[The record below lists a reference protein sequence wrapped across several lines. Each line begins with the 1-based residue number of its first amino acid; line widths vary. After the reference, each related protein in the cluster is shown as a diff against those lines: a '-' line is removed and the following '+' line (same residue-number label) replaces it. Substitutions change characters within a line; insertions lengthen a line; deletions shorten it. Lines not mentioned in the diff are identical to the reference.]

1 MPAIRIQAIKSYQNG
16 NGVYS
21 AKMSV
26 RALDRVADVDAYDP
40 ESGNES
46 GYQRKPNEKRYFE
59 IADYMAYEKA
69 MMPPAIVLSY
79 RSDSHPLRQV
89 SKDGDFVT
97 LEIPEG
103 EKLWVIDGQHRLG
116 GLRLIAGLIKDAE
129 GEPLFAN
136 PKEEYQDF
144 EMPVVIIE
152 SPDIHVEAY
161 QFAKINSEAK
171 KVNKYLAN
179 ESILRGGGK
188 RPEGK
193 QAWVTR
199 AVDITKFMNESP
211 HSPLRGHLKHPNSPR
226 GGEFYCSMLGFMNS
240 LDKLLNDGT
249 YAALYET
256 AGEDEKIKRML
267 ADYWSAWKEVMP
279 FAFNDH
285 KQYALFKNSGL
296 IAANYCL
303 TTILGE
309 IKNKD
314 EGYYAGKAAFVAILR
329 KLGAY
334 VSPEYW
340 DVNNEEGMISNLGKA
355 QIINETLRINSAIL
369 AAKV

>member
-1 MPAIRIQAIKSYQNG
+1 MPAIRIQAIRSNQNS

-26 RALDRVADVDAYDP
+26 RDLDRVSAVDAYDP

-46 GYQRKPNEKRYFE
+46 GYQRKPNEKRYYE

-79 RSDSHPLRQV
+79 RSDKHPLRQLN
-89 SKDGDFVT
+89 KDGDFVT
-97 LEIPEG
+97 LEVPEG

-152 SPDIHVEAY
+152 SSDIHVEAY

-199 AVDITKFMNESP
+199 AVDITKFMNESA

-240 LDKLLNDGT
+240 LDKLVSDGV
-249 YAALYET
+249 YAAVYEQ
-256 AGEDEKIKRML
+256 GGDDKIKRML
-267 ADYWSAWKEVMP
+267 ADYWSAWKEVAP
-279 FAFNDH
+279 FAFSDH

-303 TTILGE
+303 LTILNQLGE
-309 IKNKD
+309 RYP
-314 EGYYAGKAAFVAILR
+314 EKAEFVKILR

-340 DVNNEEGMISNLGKA
+340 DVNNEEGMVSNLGKA
-355 QIINETLRINSAIL
+355 QIINETGRINSAIL
-369 AAKV
+369 AAKI

>member
-1 MPAIRIQAIKSYQNG
+1 MSAIRIQAIKSNQNG

-26 RALDRVADVDAYDP
+26 RDLNRIAAVDAYDP
-40 ESGNES
+40 ESGNRE

-59 IADYMAYEKA
+59 IANYMAYEKS

-79 RSDSHPLRQV
+79 RADRTPIKKTEEKGAV
-89 SKDGDFVT
+89 VN
-97 LEIPEG
+97 LEIPDD

-116 GLRLIAGLIKDAE
+116 GLRLISGLIKDAE
-129 GEPLFAN
+129 GEPLFPN

-193 QAWVTR
+193 GAWVTR
-199 AVDITKFMNESP
+199 AVDLTKFMNEDA

-240 LDKLLNDGT
+240 LDKLLNDGV
-249 YAALYET
+249 YATVYED
-256 AGEDEKIKRML
+256 GGSDEIKSML
-267 ADYWSAWKEVMP
+267 ADYWSAWKEVAP

-303 TTILGE
+303 LTIL
-309 IKNKD
+309 NQL
-314 EGYYAGKAAFVAILR
+314 GKRYPEKQDFVKILR
-329 KLGAY
+329 KLGTY

-340 DVNNEEGMISNLGKA
+340 DVNNEEGMVSNLGKA
-355 QIINETLRINSAIL
+355 QIINETGRINSAIL